1 MRFCVRESE
10 GAGGLSTTVFVVLLV
25 VGILVVLVLI
35 WIPVLAWLRRR
46 SRAVAEQLGTEIEG
60 ETVVRA
66 PEKGSYRGATAPGY
80 PVVKNTGLIAL
91 TRRRLVFRTL
101 TGHLIQ
107 VPVESIVGV
116 REATVFK
123 GSVVGGQKHLI
134 VETSTGQIGFYV
146 FSGIADWIAAITTL
160 VPGQRA
166 QP

>member
-1 MRFCVRESE
+1 MRFCVRERE
-10 GAGGLSTTVFVVLLV
+10 GVGGLSTTVFVVLLV

-35 WIPVLAWLRRR
+35 WIPILAWLRRR

-101 TGHLIQ
+101 TGHLIE

-116 REATVFK
+116 REATVFN

-134 VETSTGQIGFYV
+134 VETSAGEIGFYV
-146 FSGIADWIAAITTL
+146 FSGIADWIAAITPL
-160 VPGQRA
+160 VGG
-166 QP
+166 